1 MSYNFDQV
9 VSRFDT
15 NSAKWD
21 GSADTLGRDVIV
33 LSVADMDLQAPPK
46 VVDKVASMARHGI
59 YGYTDPRPPY
69 YAAVQ
74 HWLERAYDW
83 SVPEDWIVFCPR
95 IVQAVSIIIE
105 RFSEPGDRILMH
117 TPAYQPIA
125 NAVGINDRELVQ
137 SPMLLRDGKYEID
150 FDDMERQMK
159 DGIKIVLLVSP
170 HNPTGRVWTKQE
182 LERIAEL
189 CIRYD
194 ALIVSDDI
202 HADFI
207 HEEHEHTII
216 AKLSQ
221 QVAERSIICT
231 SPGKTF
237 NLASL
242 EIANIVIPNEKIRE
256 RFRQGLRQAGIH
268 NPTFFAVP
276 ALEVAYTECD
286 DWLGELRSYIKENI
300 AYTEAFFT
308 EHMPELQIIKAE
320 GTFLLWVN
328 CSAYSR
334 NESDLIEWIQNQ
346 SRVSVSFGTSFGADG
361 EGFIRLNLGAPRALL
376 QEAFERMANNYPL
389 RHSS

>member
-9 VSRFDT
+9 ISRFDT

-21 GSADTLGRDVIV
+21 GAADTLGRDVIV

-46 VVDKVASMARHGI
+46 VVDKVAAMARHGI
-59 YGYTDPRPPY
+59 YGYTDARPPY
-69 YAAVQ
+69 YATVQ
-74 HWLERAYDW
+74 RWLERAYNW

-105 RFSEPGDRILMH
+105 RFTKPGDRILMH

-125 NAVGINDRELVQ
+125 NAVEINDRQLVE
-137 SPMLLRDGKYEID
+137 SRLLLRDGKYEID

-159 DGIKIVLLVSP
+159 NGIKIVLLISP

-207 HEEHEHTII
+207 HEGHEHTII

-242 EIANIVIPNEKIRE
+242 EIANIVIPNEQLRE
-256 RFRQGLRQAGIH
+256 RFRYGLRQAGIH

-286 DWLGELRSYIKENI
+286 DWLEELRSYIKGNI
-300 AYTEAFFT
+300 AYTEAFFN
-308 EHMPELQIIKAE
+308 EHMPELKIIKTE
-320 GTFLLWVN
+320 GSFLLWVD
-328 CSAYSR
+328 CSAYSK
-334 NESDLIEWIQNQ
+334 NESDLVEWIQNQ
-346 SRVSVSFGTSFGADG
+346 SLV
-361 EGFIRLNLGAPRALL
+361 
-376 QEAFERMANNYPL
+376 
-389 RHSS
+389 